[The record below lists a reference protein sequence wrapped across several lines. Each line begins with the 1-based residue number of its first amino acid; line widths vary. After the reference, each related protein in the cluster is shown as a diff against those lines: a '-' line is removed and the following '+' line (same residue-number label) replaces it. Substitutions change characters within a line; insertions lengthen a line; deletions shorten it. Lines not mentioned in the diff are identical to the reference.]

1 MLNKGRLNISS
12 LKETPL
18 KKEEHIVFRLR
29 LGLMNKCLGQ
39 IPQI

>member
-18 KKEEHIVFRLR
+18 KEEHLVFRLR